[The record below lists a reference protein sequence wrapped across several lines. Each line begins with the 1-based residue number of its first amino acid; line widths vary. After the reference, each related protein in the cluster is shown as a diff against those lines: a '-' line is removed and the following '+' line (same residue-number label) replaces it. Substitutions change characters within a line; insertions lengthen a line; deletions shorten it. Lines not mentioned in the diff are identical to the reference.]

1 MNFVAR
7 VFELLD
13 AFRQVR
19 TLHRVLLIGLDGVLI
34 AFAFWL
40 ALELRL
46 AGVSSVNGISS
57 YYWKSSG
64 FLLYWAQFL
73 GIGVLCISGWYR
85 QLIRYSKSLSFYWVF
100 PRTGLAVLLLLLV
113 ATLHGQDSPPRS
125 FWFLFWFF
133 FSGLIVLSRVLA
145 RDLFRVL
152 PGRRAVRVIAKS
164 TLIYGA
170 GEAGVRLFE
179 SLRMDN
185 RFKLDGFID
194 DKVSLQSRTLM
205 GLPIFSSSKI
215 SDLIDRFDVSQ
226 VLLAMPSISRRRR
239 FEISRELSKFGL
251 KVLETPSLAQIAS
264 GERSVSD
271 LSEVSIS
278 ALLGRDSSRPD
289 PELLKSAVFQ
299 EVVLVTGAGGSI
311 GSALCRTIIDALPR
325 ALVLFERNEYA
336 LYSIDRELRS
346 LARSKGIELISVLGD
361 VGNQKFVESVLS
373 LHRVTVLLHSA
384 AYKHVPLVESNVCAG
399 LANNILG
406 TRSVLDAALSCGLK
420 KFTLIS
426 TDKAVRPTNA
436 MGASKRVCE
445 LLVQAASDQCVSDTG
460 RTVCSMVRFGN
471 VLGSSG
477 SVVPLFQEQ
486 IEGGGP
492 ITLTHFD
499 ITRYFMTIQEAA
511 LLVLQSTGMASG
523 GEVFVLDMGEPV
535 RLYDLAKHMILL
547 SGCTLRDGDNP
558 NGDIEIQITGL
569 RPGEKLF
576 EELLI
581 SDNDMSTRHPLIRKA
596 RERSLSSNE
605 LMPLIDLMVSALDAF
620 DSSLALDV
628 LRRLVPEYQ
637 PNVSRK

>member
-1 MNFVAR
+1 M
-7 VFELLD
+7 
-13 AFRQVR
+13 
-19 TLHRVLLIGLDGVLI
+19 
-34 AFAFWL
+34 
-40 ALELRL
+40 
-46 AGVSSVNGISS
+46 
-57 YYWKSSG
+57 
-64 FLLYWAQFL
+64 
-73 GIGVLCISGWYR
+73 
-85 QLIRYSKSLSFYWVF
+85 
-100 PRTGLAVLLLLLV
+100 
-113 ATLHGQDSPPRS
+113 
-125 FWFLFWFF
+125 
-133 FSGLIVLSRVLA
+133 
-145 RDLFRVL
+145 
-152 PGRRAVRVIAKS
+152 AKS

-179 SLRMDN
+179 SLRIDN

-194 DKVSLQSRTLM
+194 DKASLQGRTLM

-226 VLLAMPSISRRRR
+226 ILLAMPSISRRRR

-325 ALVLFERNEYA
+325 ALILFERNEYA
-336 LYSIDRELRS
+336 LYSINRELRS
-346 LARSKGIELISVLGD
+346 LARLRGVELISVLGD

-399 LANNILG
+399 LSNNILG

-445 LLVQAASDQCVSDTG
+445 LLVQAASDQCVSDAG

-535 RLYDLAKHMILL
+535 RLYDLAKHMIAL
-547 SGCTLRDGDNP
+547 SGCTLRDEDNP
-558 NGDIEIQITGL
+558 NGDIEIQVTGL

-596 RERSLSSNE
+596 RERSLSSHE

-637 PNVSRK
+637 PNSSRK